1 MKIVVDTNIVFSAI
15 LNPESPIGQIILNGS
30 KYYTF
35 YSADQLKLE
44 IVRHEDKIIKISG
57 LKKDEFLRIYGL
69 INSRIQFI
77 NQILIND
84 NNFQKADDLTK
95 DIDPDDL
102 LFVGLALQFHCK
114 LWSGDKR
121 LINGLRKKE
130 FIQIITTDELFQN
143 YLNKELKRRDK
154 RK

>member
-30 KYYTF
+30 KYFTF
-35 YSADQLKLE
+35 YSADQLKTE
-44 IVRHEDKIIKISG
+44 IDSHEDKILNISG
-57 LKKDEFLRIYGL
+57 LEKDDYSRIYGL
-69 INSRIQFI
+69 IKSRIQFV

-84 NNFQKADDLTK
+84 NNYQKADDLTK
-95 DIDPDDL
+95 DIDSDDL

-121 LINGLRKKE
+121 LINGLIKKE

-143 YLNKELKRRDK
+143 YLNRELKRREK